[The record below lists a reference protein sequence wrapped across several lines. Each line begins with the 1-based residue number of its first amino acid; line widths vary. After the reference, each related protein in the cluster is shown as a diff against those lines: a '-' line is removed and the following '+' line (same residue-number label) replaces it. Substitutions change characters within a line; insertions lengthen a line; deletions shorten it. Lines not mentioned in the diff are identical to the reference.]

1 MADGEERRRMF
12 GQVDIDD
19 VRLRAFRNP
28 LPDR

>member
-19 VRLRAFRNP
+19 VHLGGVQKSAP
-28 LPDR
+28 